1 MLNTGPAIA
10 PVIAISPKP
19 FLVMARSAVKSPR
32 LLPHASTVK
41 ANIAVGKF
49 DRKPNNLKRSMI
61 QSAVKLIQMRL
72 VRNAMNENTFS
83 MPSGAYVC
91 LVRIMM

>member
-1 MLNTGPAIA
+1 MKTGPAIA

-32 LLPHASTVK
+32 LLPHASTVR
-41 ANIAVGKF
+41 ANMAVGRF

-72 VRNAMNENTFS
+72 VRKATNEKIFS
-83 MPSGAYVC
+83 RPSGAYVY